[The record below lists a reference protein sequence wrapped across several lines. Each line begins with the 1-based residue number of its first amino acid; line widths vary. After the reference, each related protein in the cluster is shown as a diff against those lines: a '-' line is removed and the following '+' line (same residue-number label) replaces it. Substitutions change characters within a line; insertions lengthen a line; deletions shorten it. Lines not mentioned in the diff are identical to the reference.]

1 MFGGRDEAGV
11 GDGRAGEHAVT
22 AEVAASRTRV
32 SQWDAID
39 GYLLSS
45 ATTPSHPGGGSRR

>member
-1 MFGGRDEAGV
+1 
-11 GDGRAGEHAVT
+11 VT

-32 SQWDAID
+32 SQWDAIG